1 MSISPVAEIRE
12 KQDITREQLELL
24 LTTEDEK
31 LQEELRRAAREVA
44 DEIYGKQ
51 VFIRGLI
58 EFTNYCRN
66 DCLYCGIRRSN
77 SHASRYRLSKDD
89 ILS

>member
-44 DEIYGKQ
+44 DEIYGK
-51 VFIRGLI
+51 
-58 EFTNYCRN
+58 
-66 DCLYCGIRRSN
+66 
-77 SHASRYRLSKDD
+77 
-89 ILS
+89 